1 VSTIFT
7 FPDWDRVEPIDIY
20 KFRRR
25 RAQQIWLSQQS
36 SLLGVMGPDGKPLY
50 TMTRSGNIRRTK
62 KVSPRT
68 RAAVIERD
76 GGRCV
81 ECEAGGPF
89 EVHHIIRYI
98 DGGPNT
104 PDNLQT
110 LCVPCHQAKGG
121 R

>member
-1 VSTIFT
+1 MRHPNPF
-7 FPDWDRVEPIDIY
+7 
-20 KFRRR
+20 
-25 RAQQIWLSQQS
+25 AAQS
-36 SLLGVMGPDGKPLY
+36 SLLKVMGPDGKPLY

-62 KVSPRT
+62 KVRPAV

-76 GGRCV
+76 GRCV
-81 ECEAGGPF
+81 KCGSGAPF
-89 EVHHIIRYI
+89 EVDHIVRYR

-110 LCVPCHQAKGG
+110 LCVPCHKAKGG

>member
-1 VSTIFT
+1 MNLY
-7 FPDWDRVEPIDIY
+7 P
-20 KFRRR
+20 
-25 RAQQIWLSQQS
+25 AQSA
-36 SLLGVMGPDGKPLY
+36 SLKIMGPDGKPLY

-62 KVSPRT
+62 KVRPQT

-76 GGRCV
+76 GACV
-81 ECEAGGPF
+81 KCRSDGPF
-89 EVHHIIRYI
+89 EVDHIIRYR

-110 LCVPCHQAKGG
+110 LCVPCHKAKGG